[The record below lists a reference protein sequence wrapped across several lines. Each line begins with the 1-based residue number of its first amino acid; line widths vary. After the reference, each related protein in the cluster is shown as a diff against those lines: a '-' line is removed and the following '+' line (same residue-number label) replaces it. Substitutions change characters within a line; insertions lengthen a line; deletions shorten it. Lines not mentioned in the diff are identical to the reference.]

1 MKFDEKYELLDAV
14 PGESGKSFQARQIPS
29 RREVTVHLLTGGET
43 PENQALLARLRK
55 LPLEALGKVIEV
67 GDRDG
72 GKFVVTAAPPYLHL
86 HEWLVEQERFVQSL
100 HDQQFNR
107 AGAWKV
113 PPGLAGQTPAAPA
126 FPAKD
131 PDEFTKMF
139 QSPAASPT
147 GRMPVPPPTP

>member
-14 PGESGKSFQARQIPS
+14 PGVGGKSFQARQIPS

-55 LPLEALGKVIEV
+55 LPLEALAKVIEV

-72 GKFVVTAAPPYLHL
+72 AKFVVTVAPPYLHL
-86 HEWLVEQERFVQSL
+86 HDWLLEQERSVRSL

-113 PPGLAGQTPAAPA
+113 PPAAPA
-126 FPAKD
+126 PPAKD
-131 PDEFTKMF
+131 SGEFT
-139 QSPAASPT
+139 
-147 GRMPVPPPTP
+147 

>member
-1 MKFDEKYELLDAV
+1 MKFEDKYELLEAV
-14 PGESGKSFQARQIPS
+14 PGEAGKSFQARQIPT

-55 LPLEALGKVIEV
+55 LPLEALAKVIEV

-72 GKFVVTAAPPYLHL
+72 AKFIVTVAPPYLHL
-86 HEWLVEQERFVQSL
+86 EDWLSEQERSVRSL

-113 PPGLAGQTPAAPA
+113 PPELGGQTPPASAP
-126 FPAKD
+126 PAKD
-131 PDEFTKMF
+131 P
-139 QSPAASPT
+139 
-147 GRMPVPPPTP
+147 G